1 VSHRD
6 RLRWAVVAA
15 GACVAF
21 VLTALVAVRT
31 SAGTRVDQLFADA
44 VHNGLPAVLRQAIDS
59 FARPLVIVVLAPV
72 ALVLAMLALARR
84 AWRRALAG
92 TVIAVASPLLALDL
106 RDRQALGVP
115 PDAFP
120 SNHAAAAFGL
130 LVAVV
135 VLWPVPVGVV
145 GLRVAL
151 GVALAIGIGNVSWYA
166 HQPRD
171 VLGSALLVLA
181 ISAGMFAVLG
191 GDTPN
196 VSSWQLVGSP
206 RSAEPDAAE

>member
-1 VSHRD
+1 MSHRD
-6 RLRWAVVAA
+6 RLRWAVIAA
-15 GACVAF
+15 GACAGF

-31 SAGTRVDQLFADA
+31 SPGSRVDQFFADA
-44 VHNGLPAVLRQAIDS
+44 IHNDLPAGLRQALAS

-72 ALVLAMLALARR
+72 ALVLALLALARR

-92 TVIAVASPLLALDL
+92 TVIAVASPLVALEL
-106 RDRQALGVP
+106 RDRQSLGVP
-115 PDAFP
+115 PGAFP

-151 GVALAIGIGNVSWYA
+151 GVAVAIGVGNISWYA
-166 HQPRD
+166 HEPRD
-171 VLGSALLVLA
+171 VLGSALIVLA
-181 ISAGMFAVLG
+181 ISAAMFALLG
-191 GDTPN
+191 RDTPN
-196 VSSWQLVGSP
+196 VREWRILGERQV
-206 RSAEPDAAE
+206 AESDVSK